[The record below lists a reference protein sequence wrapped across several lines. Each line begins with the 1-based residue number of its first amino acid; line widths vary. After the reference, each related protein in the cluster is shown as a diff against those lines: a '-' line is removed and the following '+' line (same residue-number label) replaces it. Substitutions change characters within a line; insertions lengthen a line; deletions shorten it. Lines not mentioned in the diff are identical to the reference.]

1 MLLRNGSLRNVLDS
15 VPASKKKKIA
25 APLKKVRAALGEGI
39 LRATLEALAVVG
51 YRALSVEEVA
61 AEAGVN
67 KTTVYRRWPTK
78 KDLVQAALSSVVTE
92 GLAIPETGSLRRDLL
107 ALGRSFTE
115 RASSLE
121 CESLFR
127 VMALESADPELEA
140 IGDAIRAQHERIVA
154 GIVTNAVDRG
164 ELERGT
170 DPRLLT
176 TVFLGTLHLKLFF
189 NKERVDEAFTARVVD
204 LLLLG
209 VTPRKPARPSRR
221 ARG

>member
-1 MLLRNGSLRNVLDS
+1 MS
-15 VPASKKKKIA
+15 ATKKRKIA
-25 APLKKVRAALGEGI
+25 APSTDAQAARAEGI

-92 GLAIPETGSLRRDLL
+92 GLTIPDTGSLRRDLL
-107 ALGRSFTE
+107 GLGRSFTE

-121 CESLFR
+121 CQSLFR
-127 VMALESADPELEA
+127 VMALESADAELEA
-140 IGDAIRAQHERIVA
+140 IGDAIRAQHEAIVA
-154 GIVTNAVDRG
+154 GIVAHAVGRG
-164 ELERGT
+164 ELDKST
-170 DPRLLT
+170 DPRLLAT
-176 TVFLGTLHLKLFF
+176 TFLGTLHLKLFF
-189 NKERVDEAFTARVVD
+189 NNERVDEAFTARVVD

-209 VTPRKPARPSRR
+209 VTPRKQPKTRR
-221 ARG
+221 ARR